1 MTDEEKQNM
10 LREWLAEHQDR
21 INQGM
26 IEALEEM
33 GYLSVN
39 MVDAGVA
46 GAEKLKQ
53 QLHAVAINSHAVLA
67 ETVRTKLTEWFSD
80 KTALLREALGRAA
93 EKNVRDDPN
102 AYIVL
107 AVDWAY
113 RSGYFDRQRSTAAK
127 QAGGGD
133 TGSEMDRPRG

>member
-53 QLHAVAINSHAVLA
+53 QLHAVAINSRAVLA

-93 EKNVRDDPN
+93 EKNVRDDLN
-102 AYIVL
+102 AYIDL

-113 RSGYFDRQRSTAAK
+113 QSGYFDRQRSIAAK
-127 QAGGGD
+127 QAGD
-133 TGSEMDRPRG
+133 AGSEMDRPRG